1 MNAADQGSF
10 SSATPDTSA
19 DTDAGDEVVD
29 VVGDTTEGTPG
40 TNEQQ
45 ESNVVGST
53 GGVVAVSP
61 KPVYNT
67 NGKLLEVDAATTAAV
82 DNFSAPAGFARKG
95 DRFDSFM
102 YAVGVY
108 VEESEGTNHK
118 YFCLANANCRR
129 SKKVVPRPKK
139 DRSNVNTHLK
149 KVHKMQGKEGAQKAT
164 NKQATQTTIDS
175 ALKASANSGLGKTR

>member
-1 MNAADQGSF
+1 MNAAEQGSS

-61 KPVYNT
+61 KPLYNT
-67 NGKLLEVDAATTAAV
+67 NGKLLEVDAATHRVLEHPPVLYRIILYRQLTIPYIHRGSVSSPVQYRIILCVLYIPRTVQNSSVCSVTAPV
-82 DNFSAPAGFARKG
+82 QYRI
-95 DRFDSFM
+95 
-102 YAVGVY
+102 V
-108 VEESEGTNHK
+108 
-118 YFCLANANCRR
+118 L
-129 SKKVVPRPKK
+129 
-139 DRSNVNTHLK
+139 
-149 KVHKMQGKEGAQKAT
+149 
-164 NKQATQTTIDS
+164 
-175 ALKASANSGLGKTR
+175 